1 MVVATKMENPEE
13 KGKFSVNGHTAIDN
27 RLGDG

>member
-1 MVVATKMENPEE
+1 MATKMENPEE
-13 KGKFSVNGHTAIDN
+13 KGKFSVDSLTAIDN